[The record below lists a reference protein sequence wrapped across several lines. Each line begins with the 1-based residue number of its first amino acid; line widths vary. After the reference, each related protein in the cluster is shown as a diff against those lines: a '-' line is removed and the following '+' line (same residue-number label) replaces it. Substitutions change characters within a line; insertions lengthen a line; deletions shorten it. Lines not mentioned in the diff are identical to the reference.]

1 MTAQPKRFLDIL
13 CRYPV
18 NVEFGINCF
27 CCCVDWEFTED
38 AYIYGSTDTEGG
50 FIGDDV
56 ENNEANAS
64 NVAGDENEQTLS
76 EEASYLD
83 VEEEATDTPNSLLGE
98 LWFLSIFRQQTFT
111 ISGVCTFLNTNFTQ
125 HISFYHH
132 KRAIRSLF
140 TTMFT
145 LLTFQFIHILLCLS
159 CHIFH
164 RCYATCTLVNLSL
177 TTSSWGCELGARR
190 TYVPSLN
197 FKYGRFAFWGKD
209 HVPVG
214 TFI

>member
-1 MTAQPKRFLDIL
+1 MKAKPKDFQDIL
-13 CRYPV
+13 YRYPV

-98 LWFLSIFRQQTFT
+98 L
-111 ISGVCTFLNTNFTQ
+111 
-125 HISFYHH
+125 
-132 KRAIRSLF
+132 
-140 TTMFT
+140 
-145 LLTFQFIHILLCLS
+145 
-159 CHIFH
+159 
-164 RCYATCTLVNLSL
+164 
-177 TTSSWGCELGARR
+177 
-190 TYVPSLN
+190 
-197 FKYGRFAFWGKD
+197 
-209 HVPVG
+209 
-214 TFI
+214 

>member
-1 MTAQPKRFLDIL
+1 MTLKGQNITKVEVKLLDRSTHWNSNVFRTRCIKLINPFNCHKTRILSLKCMTAQPKHFLNIL

-18 NVEFGINCF
+18 NVEFDINCF

-38 AYIYGSTDTEGG
+38 AYIYGSTETEGG

-98 LWFLSIFRQQTFT
+98 L
-111 ISGVCTFLNTNFTQ
+111 
-125 HISFYHH
+125 
-132 KRAIRSLF
+132 
-140 TTMFT
+140 
-145 LLTFQFIHILLCLS
+145 
-159 CHIFH
+159 
-164 RCYATCTLVNLSL
+164 
-177 TTSSWGCELGARR
+177 
-190 TYVPSLN
+190 
-197 FKYGRFAFWGKD
+197 
-209 HVPVG
+209 
-214 TFI
+214 